1 MLKVKFA
8 DTKKTVCKGV
18 MQREGVDF
26 LNLHTSC
33 QICFY
38 KITHYCCSFL
48 QFKLVH
54 MDVITAF
61 HNPDVKEEI
70 HEQFPEGLGVP
81 KRNKR
86 IKTLKLLFAS
96 GKVMD

>member
-1 MLKVKFA
+1 
-8 DTKKTVCKGV
+8 
-18 MQREGVDF
+18 
-26 LNLHTSC
+26 
-33 QICFY
+33 
-38 KITHYCCSFL
+38 
-48 QFKLVH
+48 

-61 HNPDVKEEI
+61 HNPDVKKEI